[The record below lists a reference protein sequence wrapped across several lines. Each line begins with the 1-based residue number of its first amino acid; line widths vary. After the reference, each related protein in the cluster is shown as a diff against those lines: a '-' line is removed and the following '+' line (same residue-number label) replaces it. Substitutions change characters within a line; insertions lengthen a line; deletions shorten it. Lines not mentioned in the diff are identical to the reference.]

1 MTELAINQL
10 IKIILGIIVLI
21 AIIIALYIFFKDNII
36 AFFKGI
42 GGTETEIILSLL
54 K

>member
-1 MTELAINQL
+1 MVELAINQL
-10 IKIILGIIVLI
+10 IKIILGVIVLI

-42 GGTETEIILSLL
+42 SDTEIEMILSLL